1 MRVVL
6 SGLVMAFLI
15 AGCQAG
21 PSGRDS
27 TALFMASMSEFNSGP
42 WKVSAAPVRGTGF
55 KLKLS
60 ITTDQLMVG
69 SVEGEGSLALGD
81 GEAIPTKSE
90 LVILAQKAAP
100 DGCQVIDIVK
110 DGEEFLAEFDCDS

>member
-6 SGLVMAFLI
+6 NGLMMVSLV
-15 AGCQAG
+15 AGCQTG
-21 PSGRDS
+21 PSSRND
-27 TALFMASMSEFNSGP
+27 TALFMASISEFNSGP
-42 WKVSAAPVRGTGF
+42 WKVSAEPVRGTGF

-69 SVEGEGSLALGD
+69 SADGEGSLALAD

-90 LVILAQKAAP
+90 LVVLAQKAAP
-100 DGCQVIDIVK
+100 EGCQVVDIVK
-110 DGEEFLAEFDCDS
+110 DGDEFLAEFDCE